1 MKTTI
6 VVKKISLEAVLGILL
21 EMRDENIEYV
31 NFECEMTPTRDN
43 VHIVEYRSV
52 KNPYQQTLD
61 IDSAAKEEERLNYIK
76 KIIDEHGSN

>member
-61 IDSAAKEEERLNYIK
+61 IDSDALDEERKTTLK
-76 KIIDEHGSN
+76 KL